1 MTKLAVAEPVMGTV
15 TVAAVSNAYGTST
28 PSVLRPSVRRYDT
41 WIRLIVTWLL
51 DVRPAALV
59 MSFGA
64 RLSDNVPVSSKMT
77 VHGLAVVHVPPLVT
91 SVTTSDARVAD
102 GVPPDGAPRVANSE
116 LTTRMTGERVLRT
129 TSPQDVADATSA
141 AALRTR
147 GTIRIV

>member
-51 DVRPAALV
+51 DVRPVELV

-64 RLSDNVPVSSKMT
+64 RLSVSVPVSSKI
-77 VHGLAVVHVPPLVT
+77 VGQGFCVVHVPPLVT
-91 SVTTSDARVAD
+91 MVRTSDVRVDD
-102 GVPPDGAPRVANSE
+102 GVPTAVAPRVANSE
-116 LTTRMTGERVLRT
+116 LTTRMTGERLLR
-129 TSPQDVADATSA
+129 
-141 AALRTR
+141 
-147 GTIRIV
+147 